1 MDTLL
6 KQILVLFL
14 LVILILI
21 VFVGYIIVRS
31 LTM

>member
-21 VFVGYIIVRS
+21 VFVGYLIARS
-31 LTM
+31 LAL

>member
-14 LVILILI
+14 LVLLILI
-21 VFVGYIIVRS
+21 VFVGYLIARS